1 MQIDRMMVVFPT
13 CESMML
19 IAKLETFVSKINN
32 LKGVQMNQGWG
43 SHERNLQR
51 LKDSFIFYS
60 SCKRLI
66 LLKQMNKGGHY
77 HGTMYNE
84 KLVEFN
90 KSKKTLN
97 ITDISWGNQ
106 IHNGLNLVRI
116 YANVI
121 FKDDVLKEF
130 QFGLMKFT
138 FFQFVVEFDFFG
150 LVHNKS
156 HMSFMFFHIF

>member
-1 MQIDRMMVVFPT
+1 
-13 CESMML
+13 
-19 IAKLETFVSKINN
+19 
-32 LKGVQMNQGWG
+32 
-43 SHERNLQR
+43 
-51 LKDSFIFYS
+51 
-60 SCKRLI
+60 
-66 LLKQMNKGGHY
+66 MNKGGHY

-130 QFGLMKFT
+130 
-138 FFQFVVEFDFFG
+138 
-150 LVHNKS
+150 
-156 HMSFMFFHIF
+156 